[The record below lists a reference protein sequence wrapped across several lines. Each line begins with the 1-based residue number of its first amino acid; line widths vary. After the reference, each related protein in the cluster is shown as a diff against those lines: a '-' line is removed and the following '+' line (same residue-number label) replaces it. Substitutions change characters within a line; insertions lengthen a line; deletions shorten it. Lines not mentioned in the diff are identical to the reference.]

1 MLITQS
7 NTQESVNFL
16 YLLNIFQSGFF
27 AHGLGYSFFFF
38 FILKEQLH
46 SQNLPSELVFASAS
60 SIAGY
65 TNSRPK
71 AMQR

>member
-27 AHGLGYSFFFF
+27 AHGLGYSFF